1 MCVIQRGM
9 RNGGPPLTADIAG
22 QEHMLAYIT
31 PQEGGMLKAAGGAG
45 KPGPMGIM
53 SFFDVGEGD
62 FGYDSGGNSASTAG
76 GFGDPDGSSYGG
88 DESFDNDSFSG
99 NYGDDVSSG
108 GNPFG
113 TAQDIAAAY
122 GALQQPSNRPSV
134 QYDYVNEDTA
144 TMGSQ
149 FANRREAQKYADMV
163 SKVPLGTSYGDYR
176 TSKGTASNPSQQ
188 QLVSDANKGIR
199 GFFNRLGTNYDPYSL
214 NRQDIRTGAPRGQ
227 GGLTEA
233 QALALSK
240 RTDPLGKQA
249 YEAHL
254 AAKQGNVKDG
264 AFNYVMDPDN
274 PDRVAGY
281 THASGLP
288 TLTGLMQKIFG
299 GGKNLAGEQY
309 GSVNEVYT
317 GDSDQNP
324 FDESN
329 FNDNDGG
336 DPEVVKKRDP
346 CPEGYVYSEES
357 NSCIKVETDEDGERG
372 SSFKLNTEPFPD
384 LSRYGRDG
392 KGEYRFFSE
401 MPGILNMEKGGL
413 PSLKKNFPR
422 QPTGEVIGPGGPKDD
437 MVGPI
442 ALSNREYV
450 EPYERVLDEGNGNYK
465 RGIEV
470 LEKKRHAALR
480 KYRDRVKSENSRAA

>member
-1 MCVIQRGM
+1 
-9 RNGGPPLTADIAG
+9 
-22 QEHMLAYIT
+22 
-31 PQEGGMLKAAGGAG
+31 
-45 KPGPMGIM
+45 M
-53 SFFDVGEGD
+53 S
-62 FGYDSGGNSASTAG
+62 
-76 GFGDPDGSSYGG
+76 
-88 DESFDNDSFSG
+88 
-99 NYGDDVSSG
+99 
-108 GNPFG
+108 
-113 TAQDIAAAY
+113 
-122 GALQQPSNRPSV
+122 
-134 QYDYVNEDTA
+134 
-144 TMGSQ
+144 
-149 FANRREAQKYADMV
+149 
-163 SKVPLGTSYGDYR
+163 
-176 TSKGTASNPSQQ
+176 
-188 QLVSDANKGIR
+188 
-199 GFFNRLGTNYDPYSL
+199 
-214 NRQDIRTGAPRGQ
+214 
-227 GGLTEA
+227 
-233 QALALSK
+233 
-240 RTDPLGKQA
+240 
-249 YEAHL
+249 
-254 AAKQGNVKDG
+254 
-264 AFNYVMDPDN
+264 
-274 PDRVAGY
+274 
-281 THASGLP
+281 
-288 TLTGLMQKIFG
+288 KIFG

-317 GDSDQNP
+317 GDSDQDP
-324 FDESN
+324 FNESN
-329 FNDNDGG
+329 FNDDDGG
-336 DPEVVKKRDP
+336 DPEVVKKKDP

-401 MPGILNMEKGGL
+401 MPGILNMDKGGL

>member
-53 SFFDVGEGD
+53 SFFMSEGM
-62 FGYDSGGNSASTAG
+62 GVDSGGSS
-76 GFGDPDGSSYGG
+76 FGDYN
-88 DESFDNDSFSG
+88 DEDPVDDSNDSFSG
-99 NYGDDVSSG
+99 TYGDDESSG
-108 GNPFG
+108 GNPSGTDFG
-113 TAQDIAAAY
+113 DAY
-122 GALQQPSNRPSV
+122 NRPSV

-163 SKVPLGTSYGDYR
+163 SKVPLGTSDRYDSKGNYLGYR
-176 TSKGTASNPSQQ
+176 TPAQQ
-188 QLVSDANKGIR
+188 KLADTKPTGLRGIFSR
-199 GFFNRLGTNYDPYSL
+199 MNAARYDPYSL
-214 NRQDIRTGAPRGQ
+214 NRQDLTTGAPRGQ

-240 RTDPLGKQA
+240 RTDPLGKRA
-249 YEAHL
+249 YAAHL

-281 THASGLP
+281 THDSGLP
-288 TLTGLMQKIFG
+288 SLGFGGLMSKIFG

-336 DPEVVKKRDP
+336 DPEVVKKKDP

-357 NSCIKVETDEDGERG
+357 NSCIKVETDENGERG
-372 SSFKLNTEPFPD
+372 TSFKLNTEPFPD